1 MPEDEKAKKEKL
13 AAARKKVEQMKKQKA
28 KQAAAKKDTSAD
40 AKAETPESSSAV
52 ADEPSAADEKPPVND
67 APEEAEPEPTPASPS
82 VGPSLSQQSKTRS
95 KSFRAGSI
103 SAPGPLSPGLTIPE
117 GDTAPEIYR
126 KQVARIEELEK
137 EVKRLVAA
145 ETRWRKMEE
154 ELADL
159 REAEGKA
166 SGGSEVEKLVRTWS
180 NTDISLSRR
189 LTRL

>member
-1 MPEDEKAKKEKL
+1 
-13 AAARKKVEQMKKQKA
+13 MKKQKA
-28 KQAAAKKDTSAD
+28 KQAAAKKDTSSEAKAD
-40 AKAETPESSSAV
+40 APESSGGV
-52 ADEPSAADEKPPVND
+52 ADEPPADEK
-67 APEEAEPEPTPASPS
+67 ATATEATEATTTEEPEPTPTSPS
-82 VGPSLSQQSKTRS
+82 AATPSLSQQSKTRS

-166 SGGSEVEKLVRTWS
+166 SGDSEVEKLVR
-180 NTDISLSRR
+180 NGLARCPENQSLTN
-189 LTRL
+189 TRL